1 MDSLVE
7 QVMASPRLPE
17 IVDDLRTRLAA
28 EHAARRKFYEEIG
41 DGEKWE
47 FINGQAIMHWPDTVR
62 NMAIRSWV
70 ERLLGTYVDARGLGV
85 VLSEKGLCVF
95 PRNDF
100 MPDVQ
105 FYATGKAASLKPT
118 QIKLPPP
125 DLAVEVL
132 SPSTARRDR
141 GVKFE
146 DYEAHGVGE
155 YWIVDPDREAIEQY
169 VHTHGV
175 FVPRLKSSR
184 GVLVSTVIPGF
195 RAPVRAFFD
204 PAANL
209 SALKTLLTARRPK
222 SGKG

>member
-1 MDSLVE
+1 
-7 QVMASPRLPE
+7 MASPRLPE
-17 IVDDLRTRLAA
+17 IVDDLRARLAA
-28 EHAARRKFYEEIG
+28 ERAARRKFYEEIG

-47 FINGQAIMHWPDTVR
+47 FINGEAVMHSPDTVR

-70 ERLLGTYVDARGLGV
+70 ERLLGAYVDAHGLGA

-100 MPDVQ
+100 MPDVL

-118 QIKLPPP
+118 QLKLPPP

-132 SPSTARRDR
+132 SPSTAKRDR

-155 YWIVDPDREAIEQY
+155 YWIVDPDREVIEQY
-169 VHTHGV
+169 VHAAGG
-175 FVPRLKSSR
+175 FVPRLKSGR
-184 GVLVSTVIPGF
+184 GVLVSAVVPGF

-204 PAANL
+204 SAANL
-209 SALKTLLTARRPK
+209 SALKILLATRRPK
-222 SGKG
+222 P